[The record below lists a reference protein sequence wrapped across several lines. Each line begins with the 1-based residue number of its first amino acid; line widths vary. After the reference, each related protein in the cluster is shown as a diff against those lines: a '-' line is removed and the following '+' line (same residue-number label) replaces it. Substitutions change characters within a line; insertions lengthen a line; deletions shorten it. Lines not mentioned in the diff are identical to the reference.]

1 MQLQKSDRA
10 FCSASGDPH
19 YNTYDQRVHNF
30 MGNCT
35 YTLSKVCNISETLP
49 YFDVSTTNEHRGANT
64 KVSYVKSVQVEVY
77 GNQISLLKNKK
88 VNVNGSRMNLPVFIE
103 KKISIQSSGGYVL
116 LETDFGL
123 WVRYDGNHYAEVSV
137 PSNYR
142 GLLCGL
148 CGNYNGDLN
157 DDNIKPNG
165 DIASDSNDLGES
177 WLVPE
182 NNTISREL
190 PLYAKQRTRR
200 GLVSF
205 KSYFPKQEP
214 SAESKNKPL
223 NSPKYLKKGLHS
235 VTGLTSVFQRSWI
248 KSCDYNKIQCSSGT
262 EEQCDPALES
272 EAKKNTACGMITD
285 PTGVFKDCHTKVP
298 PENFFE
304 NCVYDMCY
312 TDGQATSLCYELQAY
327 AESCINAGIC
337 IEWRNTTLCRECCD

>member
-1 MQLQKSDRA
+1 PPATEPGTTLPSTTTQPSHTPRPTPSSGPSTSNATIPSLATTTQPPNTPSSSRPTPSSGRA
-10 FCSASGDPH
+10 SCSASGDPH
-19 YNTYDQRVHNF
+19 YNTFDHRVHNF

-137 PSNYR
+137 PSNYS

-148 CGNYNGDLN
+148 CGNYNGDPN
-157 DDNIKPNG
+157 DDNIKPTG
-165 DIASDSNDLGES
+165 DIASGSTDLGQS

-182 NNTISREL
+182 NNTI
-190 PLYAKQRTRR
+190 
-200 GLVSF
+200 
-205 KSYFPKQEP
+205 
-214 SAESKNKPL
+214 
-223 NSPKYLKKGLHS
+223 
-235 VTGLTSVFQRSWI
+235 
-248 KSCDYNKIQCSSGT
+248 CSNGT
-262 EEQCDPALES
+262 EEQCDPVLES
-272 EAKKNTACGMITD
+272 EAKKNTVCGMITD
-285 PTGVFKDCHTKVP
+285 PTGIFKDCHTKVP

-304 NCVYDMCY
+304 NCVYDMCF
-312 TDGQATSLCYELQAY
+312 TGGQATSLCYGLQAY

-337 IEWRNTTLCRECCD
+337 IEWRNATLCRPNIRKTFIIILPF